1 MEPDP
6 DGAIRHYRDN
16 ARWNQAIMHRSG
28 NWDRNRN
35 EPAIGVSRAPGT
47 QHASGLLYGPN
58 PRAEAKWS

>member
-1 MEPDP
+1 
-6 DGAIRHYRDN
+6 
-16 ARWNQAIMHRSG
+16 MHRSG

-58 PRAEAKWS
+58 PRAQAKWS